1 MQPLN
6 FPAYSFKT
14 GIKNGQNTIFDPIRK
29 RYVALTPEEWVR
41 QNLIRFL
48 AEEKGVPLTL
58 LASERGLLVNGL
70 NQRFDLV
77 VFAKSGAPLLIGEC
91 KAPGIK
97 LSEDTFHQA
106 IRYNITLK
114 AHFLLISNGLEH
126 HIAFIDYTTA
136 QLKFLPQ
143 IPTYQEMLNMVF

>member
-6 FPAYSFKT
+6 FPVYSFKT
-14 GIKNGQNTIFDPIRK
+14 DIKNGQTTIFDPIRK

-41 QNLIRFL
+41 QHLIRFL
-48 AEEKGVPLTL
+48 TEERGVPPTL
-58 LASERGLLVNGL
+58 LASERGLMVNGL

-77 VFAKSGAPLLIGEC
+77 VFAKNGAPLMIVEC
-91 KAPGIK
+91 KAPSVK

-136 QLKFLPQ
+136 QLKFLRQ
-143 IPTYQEMLNMVF
+143 IPTYSEMMDIAI